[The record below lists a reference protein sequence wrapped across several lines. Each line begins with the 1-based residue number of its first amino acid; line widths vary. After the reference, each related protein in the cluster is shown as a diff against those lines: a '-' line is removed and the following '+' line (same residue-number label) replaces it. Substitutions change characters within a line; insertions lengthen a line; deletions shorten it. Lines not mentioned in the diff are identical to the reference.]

1 MDLFKIGNRSVTGL
15 VGFESRKEF
24 YADIY
29 DPLSEAGV
37 IEGSAGN
44 SASGSRTVKSAFF
57 EIAAPVLSNV
67 ELNLAGRRDDYND
80 VGGRFSPKLSARWQ
94 PMKKLTVRASIG
106 EGFRAPTLDVLTQ
119 KPAFSADSVTDLRTC
134 IAFGRTAAQC
144 GDANGDGVAEGT
156 QPNIQVDATVIAN
169 PGLKPEVSKQNSLGL
184 VFDAFDWLTLT
195 FDYSDT
201 KIDGRITNM
210 TAQTVINRAL
220 SNPALVPPAFS
231 VTRDPATGGITN
243 VVRGA
248 VNEGNLHRTG
258 FDLTA
263 DLNFKLGGWGK
274 LESRVTWSQTEKYT
288 LNGGRNLVG
297 DQGVPK
303 YRIGVGNTW
312 SYQRI
317 SANLALDHIAAQPGL
332 AGFEPSTKAYTT
344 ADIALTYRHPT
355 KTQITVGMRNL
366 EGKLPELLSYDGRP
380 WNFNL
385 YDGLGRTVYFRLKQ
399 EF

>member
-1 MDLFKIGNRSVTGL
+1 
-15 VGFESRKEF
+15 
-24 YADIY
+24 
-29 DPLSEAGV
+29 
-37 IEGSAGN
+37 
-44 SASGSRTVKSAFF
+44 
-57 EIAAPVLSNV
+57 
-67 ELNLAGRRDDYND
+67 
-80 VGGRFSPKLSARWQ
+80 
-94 PMKKLTVRASIG
+94 
-106 EGFRAPTLDVLTQ
+106 
-119 KPAFSADSVTDLRTC
+119 
-134 IAFGRTAAQC
+134 
-144 GDANGDGVAEGT
+144 
-156 QPNIQVDATVIAN
+156 
-169 PGLKPEVSKQNSLGL
+169 
-184 VFDAFDWLTLT
+184 
-195 FDYSDT
+195 
-201 KIDGRITNM
+201 
-210 TAQTVINRAL
+210 NRAL